1 MVFKLF
7 SSSLIFS
14 RFNKICPECWYSFP
28 LRSSLSE
35 DLVDCFISPWRGL
48 SFLRTEAAQ
57 LLYKPSTLIG
67 LTEVINLYSTQI
79 LSLLDWGLTL
89 FPSLSSVEAEY
100 LYLAFVLWRVASIT
114 QHCLFMK
121 SIHAISGSRSP
132 FFLLVAFC
140 CIKYSL
146 IYWCTL

>member
-1 MVFKLF
+1 MPGMLIQF
-7 SSSLIFS
+7 S
-14 RFNKICPECWYSFP
+14 
-28 LRSSLSE
+28 
-35 DLVDCFISPWRGL
+35 
-48 SFLRTEAAQ
+48 
-57 LLYKPSTLIG
+57 
-67 LTEVINLYSTQI
+67 LTEFSEWRLGGLFHLSLEGPILLENWGSSATLQTQHSDRLNWSYYLYSTQI
-79 LSLLDWGLTL
+79 RSLLDWGLTL

-140 CIKYSL
+140 CIKYSI